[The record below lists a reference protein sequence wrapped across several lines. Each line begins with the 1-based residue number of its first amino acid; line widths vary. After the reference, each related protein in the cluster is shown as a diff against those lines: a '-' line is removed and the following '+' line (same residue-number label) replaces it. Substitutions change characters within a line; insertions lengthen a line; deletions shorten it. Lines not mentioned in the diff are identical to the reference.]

1 MSEHAAG
8 YEIERRV
15 GWTSFERPSP
25 RSNMYFFH
33 SLVLLSIM
41 GAEVIID
48 GRGRGG
54 GEEEARCN
62 TNGNNSCSR
71 RKNCV
76 NNFWA
81 MWQPTGS

>member
-1 MSEHAAG
+1 MTSVVSEHAAG

-54 GEEEARCN
+54 GKKKRGAIRTVTTAAPEERTA
-62 TNGNNSCSR
+62 
-71 RKNCV
+71 
-76 NNFWA
+76 
-81 MWQPTGS
+81 

>member
-1 MSEHAAG
+1 MTSVVSEHAAG

-54 GEEEARCN
+54 GGKKKRGAIRTVTTAAPEERTA
-62 TNGNNSCSR
+62 
-71 RKNCV
+71 
-76 NNFWA
+76 
-81 MWQPTGS
+81 